1 MDKTKNREVF
11 ETMPV
16 SAALYKMAIPTII
29 SQLITLIYNIAD
41 TWFIGKTN
49 NPYMVAASSLVLT
62 VYMITIV
69 LGNLFGVG
77 GGTLMVRLMGRGRTE
92 EADKVASMSLIFSA
106 LAALLFSLSCL
117 LAMNPLLRLL
127 GASDNTIVYARQ
139 YLFFVVVLGATPAV
153 LSNVMSTMVRNV
165 GFSKK
170 AGLGMSMGGILN
182 VLLDPLFMFVLL
194 PEGYEVVGAAL
205 ATLLSNIVV
214 LVYFIVTYT
223 RIRDNCVLHL
233 PSRIERLEKASL
245 RSMFAVGVPAATGTL
260 LFDITNMLINRMS
273 AAHGDLQLAAMG
285 IVLKVERLPLN
296 IGIGICLGMVPLVA
310 YNYASGNRERMKK
323 FFTTARRAGLSV
335 ALVSVVMY
343 WLAAPAIMKAF
354 IADAETVALG
364 TQFLKARCFATPVM
378 FLSFQMVHFMQ
389 AINQGKAAFWMP
401 VIRQIALNIPM
412 LLVLNRLF
420 GMQGIIWTQ
429 VSADILNVAASYA
442 IYYRV
447 RKRVRLYEPVG
458 KIL

>member
-1 MDKTKNREVF
+1 
-11 ETMPV
+11 MPV

-62 VYMITIV
+62 VYMLTVV

-77 GGTLMVRLMGRGRTE
+77 GGTLMVRLMGQGRTE
-92 EADKVASMSLIFSA
+92 EADKVASMSLMFSA
-106 LAALLFSLSCL
+106 GAALVFSLSCL
-117 LAMNPLLRLL
+117 LTMNPLLQLL

-139 YLFFVVVLGATPAV
+139 YLFFVVVLGAVPVVMT
-153 LSNVMSTMVRNV
+153 NVMSTMVRNV
-165 GFSKK
+165 GFSKM
-170 AGLGMSMGGILN
+170 AGMGLSMGGILN
-182 VLLDPLFMFVLL
+182 VLLDPLFMFVLM

-214 LVYFIVTYT
+214 LVYFILVYT
-223 RIRDNCVLHL
+223 RIRDKSVLHL
-233 PSRIERLEKASL
+233 PVRIERLEKASL
-245 RSMFAVGVPAATGTL
+245 RSMFAVGVPAATGVL
-260 LFDITNMLINRMS
+260 LFDVTNMIINRMS

-310 YNYASGNRERMKK
+310 YNYASGDRERMKR
-323 FFTTARRAGLSV
+323 FFTTARRAGLTV
-335 ALVSVVMY
+335 ALISVVMY
-343 WLAAPAIMKAF
+343 RLAAPAIMKAF

-364 TQFLKARCFATPVM
+364 TEFLKARCFATPVM

-389 AINQGKAAFWMP
+389 AINQGKPAFWMP
-401 VIRQIALNIPM
+401 IIRQIVLNIPM
-412 LLVLNRLF
+412 LLILNRLF

-447 RKRVRLYEPVG
+447 RKSVRLYEPAE